1 MLYLCIQLLTLR
13 YTIIQVR
20 DVRWWQCEH
29 ICKGPQLWN
38 APCDP
43 DPLEKSITMQNFF
56 LQLVSIQPRQQRTF
70 HFKRNSSKC
79 SMQPYVTLVFQVY
92 HLSRSDTRIATSAA
106 SGKVLGHL
114 PHSHA
119 RTTRSRYTDQYQE
132 ERQLLDVLSQCFIW
146 PCI

>member
-1 MLYLCIQLLTLR
+1 MLDGGNVSTFAKVHSSGTLPVIQTLWR
-13 YTIIQVR
+13 R
-20 DVRWWQCEH
+20 
-29 ICKGPQLWN
+29 
-38 APCDP
+38 ASPCRISSCN
-43 DPLEKSITMQNFF
+43 LFQSSR
-56 LQLVSIQPRQQRTF
+56 VSLRTF
-70 HFKRNSSKC
+70 HLKRDSSKC

-92 HLSRSDTRIATSAA
+92 HLSRSDTRTATNAA
-106 SGKVLGHL
+106 SGKVFGHL